1 MLYNVIQSNEYKE
14 LTSRQIQE
22 LLHFLQ
28 DNNEEFDVTVN
39 IDGMTFNPPLPE
51 PIKEQFVQFTLFSL
65 ANYTF
70 QSLNIEED
78 FITFEA
84 GFGEENFGSVCKIP
98 FFAIFQISINNSILF
113 VNPCSTVEKYFIPE
127 VNEEEQRMRSINAF
141 KKLK

>member
-14 LTSRQIQE
+14 LTSKQVQE
-22 LLHFLQ
+22 LLYFLQ
-28 DNNEEFDVTVN
+28 NNNEEFDVTANV
-39 IDGMTFNPPLPE
+39 DGMSFHPPLPE

-70 QSLNIEED
+70 QSLKIEENY
-78 FITFEA
+78 ITFEA
-84 GFGEENFGSVCKIP
+84 GFGEENFGSVCTIP

-113 VNPCSTVEKYFIPE
+113 VNPCATVEKYFIPE
-127 VNEEEQRMRSINAF
+127 IDEEEQKERSLKAF